1 MYVAG
6 SPTLRYISVMRRG
19 ICGALA
25 FLSAGVAFQ
34 LGGIISAAS
43 AQTPETAGS
52 TEGSISD
59 EACRR
64 LVRHVPDA
72 DVAYKPGVDVR
83 GNSVAA
89 AELPGTNTLKLPE
102 SIQFNLTVDV
112 LSDYGVDDHSPL
124 RPTGETIIGVV
135 TFDLLSGA
143 LTFNGEPLGDLEQ
156 AVLAAA
162 CRKANQ

>member
-6 SPTLRYISVMRRG
+6 SRAIRYISVMKAG
-19 ICGALA
+19 GCGALA
-25 FLSAGVAFQ
+25 LLTAGVAFQ
-34 LGGIISAAS
+34 LGGLTSAAS
-43 AQTPETAGS
+43 AQTPETSDS
-52 TEGSISD
+52 TEVSISD

-64 LVRHVPDA
+64 LVRHVHDA

-89 AELPGTNTLKLPE
+89 ADLPGTNILKLPDT
-102 SIQFNLTVDV
+102 IQFNLTVDV
-112 LSDYGVDDHSPL
+112 LSDYGVDDNSPL
-124 RPTGETIIGVV
+124 TPIGETTIGVV

-143 LTFNGEPLGDLEQ
+143 LTFNGEPLGDPEQ

-162 CRKANQ
+162 CRQASQ